1 MNNILSQRKKQL
13 LFEQKIYRFRRKK
26 KKNLLKKKPFRDY
39 FYCKKRLK
47 LFSPLAIKE
56 FVDKGIASEK
66 YKTNHI
72 YIPCEFSFR
81 ENFDGCMDVFKRI
94 ISGYIYGHGNIIID
108 FSRCKYTS
116 ISTFTL
122 LDLLLEELRSLRV
135 KYNKGLYHSILKR
148 IDVFPSSFDVKTN
161 KYIHSFGY
169 LNIKFNEEEDSYFL
183 PLRLHRGKQRRKYQE
198 NRKTTVLKYIVD
210 YINVALE
217 GIGKSLTITGSN
229 NIELLLSEIL
239 NNAED
244 HSIKN
249 SEWFVNG
256 ISFLEKQHGQKV
268 VELNLSIINFG
279 LSMYEGFEETK
290 LDNLENYSIVQEKYE
305 KHKKLFTETT
315 KFEKESLYVLYMLNE
330 GISRLKFE
338 SESRG
343 NGTMQFL
350 EAFILLGSFGNSNP
364 NFKSQL
370 NVISGHT
377 VLTCDNEFSPY
388 VEGNFSK
395 LSLNKEKKLSLLPDS
410 EYLKYNKEYFPGTI
424 LECKIYL
431 NEDYFN
437 EVLNNGKE

>member
-1 MNNILSQRKKQL
+1 MVDILNLRKKQL
-13 LFEQKIYRFRRKK
+13 LFEQKIYKLRRKK
-26 KKNLLKKKPFRDY
+26 KKALSHKKPFRDF
-39 FYCKKRLK
+39 FYCKNRLK
-47 LFSPLAIKE
+47 LFYPLAIKE
-56 FVDKGIASEK
+56 FVNKGLVKDVYRRSR
-66 YKTNHI
+66 I

-81 ENFDGCMDVFKRI
+81 ENFDGSMDVFKNI
-94 ISGYIYGHGNIIID
+94 ISSYIYGHGNLIVD
-108 FSRCKYTS
+108 FSNCKHTC

-122 LDLLLEELRSLRV
+122 LDLILSELYSLKA
-135 KYNKGLYHSILKR
+135 KYNKGLYHSILKM
-148 IDVFPSSFDVKTN
+148 IQIFPSNFDIKTN

-169 LNIKFNEEEDSYFL
+169 LNLKFDEEDSYFL
-183 PLRLHRGKQRRKYQE
+183 PLRLHRGKQRKKYQE

-210 YINVALE
+210 YINVALA

-229 NIELLLSEIL
+229 TIEQLVSEIL

-279 LSMYEGFEETK
+279 LSMYEGFEDTK
-290 LDNLENYSIVQEKYE
+290 IKNIENYSIVKKKYE
-305 KHKKLFTETT
+305 KHRELFTATN

-338 SESRG
+338 EESRG

-350 EAFILLGSFGNSNP
+350 EAFILLGSFGSSNP
-364 NFKSQL
+364 DFNSQL
-370 NVISGHT
+370 NIISGHT
-377 VLTCDNEFSPY
+377 VLTCDNEFKPY
-388 VEGNFSK
+388 VEGDFRK
-395 LSLNKEKKLSLLPDS
+395 LSLNKEKKLSLLPNK
-410 EYLKYNKEYFPGTI
+410 EYLRYNKEYFPGTI

-437 EVLNNGKE
+437 EVLNNGK